1 MTVKELSQLYY
12 LNREIEMDQK
22 RLEELEAKIGPQAQR
37 ITGMPRGSNVVDSPE
52 ERLVLEIVD
61 LQAIIK
67 AKQIQCIHE
76 RSRLERYIENIEDSE
91 TRMMF
96 TLRFINGLSWYQVA
110 KHMGEGYIGDSL
122 KKKCYRYLKADK
134 GDQEQL
140 DRMDEV

>member
-22 RLEELEAKIGPQAQR
+22 RLEELKTKIGLQSQR
-37 ITGMPRGSNVVDSPE
+37 LTGMPRSSNKTDSHT
-52 ERLVLEIVD
+52 ERLVAEMVD
-61 LQAIIK
+61 LQAIIE

-110 KHMGEGYIGDSL
+110 RHMGEGYIGDNL
-122 KKKCYRYLKADK
+122 KKKCYRYLKANKDEQ
-134 GDQEQL
+134 DQL
-140 DRMDEV
+140 NAMDEV